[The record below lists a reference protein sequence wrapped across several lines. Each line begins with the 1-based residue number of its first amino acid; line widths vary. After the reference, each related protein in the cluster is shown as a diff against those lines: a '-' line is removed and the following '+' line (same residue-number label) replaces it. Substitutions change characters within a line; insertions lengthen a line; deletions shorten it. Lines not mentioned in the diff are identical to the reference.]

1 MTKAEFIEAV
11 QGAEGVPELT
21 KKETTALV
29 EAVFE
34 QVAGA
39 IADGG
44 RFSFPGFGTFT
55 VRRRAARKGRNPRTG
70 AVITIKASSTVAFK
84 PAPSF
89 KDSL

>member
-11 QGAEGVPELT
+11 QGAKGMPELT
-21 KKETTALV
+21 KKETAALV
-29 EAVFE
+29 EAVFG

-39 IADGG
+39 IKKGK

-55 VRRRAARKGRNPRTG
+55 VRKRAARKGRNPRTG
-70 AVITIKASSTVAFK
+70 KAITIKASATVAFK

-89 KDSL
+89 KDVL